1 MPTGRIVSIHTTPEQ
16 GAPMATHASIE
27 AIAGRGLAG
36 DRYAAATGTYSGR
49 RLGDAERAITFIEQ
63 EALDAVRTEHG
74 IELGGH
80 ETRRN
85 VVTLGIALN
94 ELVGL
99 TFRVG
104 DAEFLGVD
112 LAVPCAYLE
121 SLTRPGV
128 LRALVDRGGVRAE
141 IVSGGTIRVDDP
153 VAVRPTTA

>member
-1 MPTGRIVSIHTTPEQ
+1 MV
-16 GAPMATHASIE
+16 THGSIE

-49 RLGDAERAITFIEQ
+49 RLDDAQRAITFIEQ
-63 EALDAVRTEHG
+63 EALDGVRAEHG

-85 VVTLGIALN
+85 VVTRGIALN
-94 ELVGL
+94 ELVGR

-104 DAEFLGVD
+104 DAQFFGVD

-141 IVSGGTIRVDDP
+141 VAVGGTITVGDTID
-153 VAVRPTTA
+153 VRS

>member
-1 MPTGRIVSIHTTPEQ
+1 MVTHT
-16 GAPMATHASIE
+16 AIE

-36 DRYAAATGTYSGR
+36 DRYATATGTYSGR
-49 RLGDAERAITFIEQ
+49 RLDDAQRAITFIEQ
-63 EALDAVRTEHG
+63 EALDAVRAEHG

-85 VVTLGIALN
+85 VVTRGIALD
-94 ELVGL
+94 ELVGR

-104 DAEFLGVD
+104 DTEFLGVD

-141 IVSGGTIRVDDP
+141 ILVGGTITVGDQID
-153 VAVRPTTA
+153 VRP